1 MNSSQMTVNAG
12 DGIGFSRRLPAAASA
27 RSSGSRQ
34 KPGLEKVGA
43 DPVGSGQVLEAK
55 RDGKETLEINDR
67 LEKGPAGRAATA
79 EWRKK
84 AKISQGIEKAD
95 QALADI
101 NEELKKAKED
111 LTRIVKMY
119 PPYPQ
124 GSKERAKLLS
134 SYLGLRKQI
143 EKLTVPP
150 DNDVAAE
157 ILGGRN
163 GEKGQQKLAGLKVD
177 VGPDGL
183 GLAFSGGDLQDK
195 DLPPLI
201 KNLVGAEKALL
212 EKRAAL
218 RVSAAEFFGLDDRE
232 SDQALSVLSAETRE
246 QLASQTNGLGR
257 SSSGIHRELALLR

>member
-1 MNSSQMTVNAG
+1 MNSSQMSVNAG
-12 DGIGFSRRLPAAASA
+12 DSLGLSRRLPAAASA

-43 DPVGSGQVLEAK
+43 DPVGSGQFLEAK
-55 RDGKETLEINDR
+55 PDEEKTLEINDR

-84 AKISQGIEKAD
+84 AEISQGIEKAD

-150 DNDVAAE
+150 DNDVVAE
-157 ILGGRN
+157 ILGGQD
-163 GEKGQQKLAGLKVD
+163 GEKERHKLAGLKVD
-177 VGPDGL
+177 AGPDAL
-183 GLAFSGGDLQDK
+183 GLVISGGELQDR

-201 KNLVGAEKALL
+201 ENLADAEKALL

-218 RVSAAEFFGLDDRE
+218 KVCAAEFFGLDDRE